1 VERLSSVESF
11 GVGDTETRME
21 DGLCLPLPGRNF
33 AAAVVHHPA
42 VGISEVGI
50 SEVGISEVGIPEV
63 GIPEVG
69 SR

>member
-1 VERLSSVESF
+1 MGGYNGVERLSSVESF

-42 VGISEVGI
+42 VGI
-50 SEVGISEVGIPEV
+50 
-63 GIPEVG
+63 PEVG